1 MARADLNACSYAE
14 ATLVF
19 PIIVAMTF
27 AKYLKER
34 DAKER
39 EKKLTSK

>member
-1 MARADLNACSYAE
+1 M
-14 ATLVF
+14 F

-27 AKYLKER
+27 AKYVKER

-39 EKKLTSK
+39 EKKLAAPAPVAK